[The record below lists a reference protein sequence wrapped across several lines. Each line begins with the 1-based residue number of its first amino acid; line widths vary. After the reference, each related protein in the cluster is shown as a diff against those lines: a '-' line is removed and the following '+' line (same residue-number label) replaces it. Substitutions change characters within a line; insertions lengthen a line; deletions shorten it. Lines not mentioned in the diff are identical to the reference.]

1 MIETTPDA
9 YEIRCARCD
18 VSFPPEA
25 RVCLHCGNR
34 LGGLVL
40 GRPRRGRPTASADA
54 AQPGTGP
61 GPIDGE
67 VDEGDLEQRSGGLL
81 RTGLGSAWVLLALT
95 ATCYRVCAG
104 G

>member
-1 MIETTPDA
+1 MSETTA
-9 YEIRCARCD
+9 NVYEIRCAHCD
-18 VSFPPEA
+18 VSFPPET

-34 LGGLVL
+34 IGGLL
-40 GRPRRGRPTASADA
+40 MGRPGRGRTAPDTHV
-54 AQPGTGP
+54 AQTSTGP
-61 GPIDGE
+61 GPIDADP
-67 VDEGDLEQRSGGLL
+67 DEGDLEPRSGGLL